1 MNEYDYKN
9 LTPFK
14 WFILEN
20 FPFIEETFDAL
31 TNYQLFCKLGEE
43 MNKIID
49 NVNLSGEQ
57 VENLTNAFIQ
67 LQNYVNN
74 YFDNLDVQDEIDN
87 KLDEMVED
95 GFFQD
100 IIYEIIEERPYI
112 VTIGDSFGDPNAGG
126 VSPLPIKWPVL
137 VSNALNY
144 RLINKCKSGCGFT
157 YSEGSVPSGFNDNTF
172 KSQLLQAEAQ
182 LGETE
187 KLKVKKVVI
196 YGGVNDYTRR
206 NDTDRTQAIVQQA
219 IIETVRQA
227 HNSFPNAEVT
237 LIPFN
242 VGFCHQERFGDFLPW
257 ISDIMNIVK
266 QISVN
271 NRSVSIVDNAF
282 YWLVPHSAATAFQSD
297 LLHPSQAGQHII
309 ANYIVSALT
318 GSYSGV
324 QKIVSFIKNVTYNNI
339 NIGSFK
345 LEFNNGKFYI
355 SARINQTITLPNAG
369 NNDIISN
376 NPSNQFGTGNDKG
389 LIVELKKDTNYTV
402 YYLAY
407 SGTLRIIT
415 NQPNVNISN
424 LYLSGVADCF

>member
-1 MNEYDYKN
+1 MNNFDYNN

-14 WFILEN
+14 WFVLEN
-20 FPFIEETFDAL
+20 FPFIENDFEAIN
-31 TNYQLFCKLGEE
+31 NYRLFSKVVEYL
-43 MNKIID
+43 NNTID
-49 NVNLSGEQ
+49 NMNLTGEQ
-57 VENLTNAFIQ
+57 MENVTNAMSN

-74 YFDNLDVQDEIDN
+74 YFDNLDVQDEINN

-95 GFFQD
+95 GTLQD
-100 IIYEIIEERPYI
+100 IIYEVFEERPYI

-126 VSPLPIKWPVL
+126 IDPLPVKWPVL
-137 VSNALNY
+137 ISNALNY

-182 LGETE
+182 LGDTE

-206 NDTDRTQAIVQQA
+206 NDTDRTQAIVGQA
-219 IIETVRQA
+219 IVETVRQA

-242 VGFCHQERFGDFLPW
+242 VGYCKQERFGDFLPW
-257 ISDIMNIVK
+257 ISVIMNLVK

-282 YWLVPHSAATAFQSD
+282 YWLVPHSSSAVFQSD
-297 LLHPSQAGQHII
+297 LLHPNQDGQHYI

-324 QKIVSFIKNVTYNNI
+324 QKILGFNKNLTYNNTD
-339 NIGSFK
+339 IGSFK

-355 SARINQTITLPNAG
+355 SARLSQIDLPNNG
-369 NNDIISN
+369 NNDIVSN
-376 NPSNQFGTGNDKG
+376 YPSNQFGTGNSVG
-389 LIVELKKDTNYTV
+389 LIVELKKESNYTV

-415 NQPNVNISN
+415 NQANVHIND

>member
-1 MNEYDYKN
+1 MSERIKKIKIKKQDDTYTSYIPIGADA
-9 LTPFK
+9 
-14 WFILEN
+14 EN
-20 FPFIEETFDAL
+20 VDCSDGESVEL
-31 TNYQLFCKLGEE
+31 KL
-43 MNKIID
+43 NKIR
-49 NVNLSGEQ
+49 ER
-57 VENLTNAFIQ
+57 F
-67 LQNYVNN
+67 
-74 YFDNLDVQDEIDN
+74 
-87 KLDEMVED
+87 
-95 GFFQD
+95 
-100 IIYEIIEERPYI
+100 EERPYI

-126 VSPLPIKWPVL
+126 IAPLPIKWPVL

-182 LGETE
+182 LGNTK

-282 YWLVPHSAATAFQSD
+282 YWLVPHSSNTVFQSD
-297 LLHPSQAGQHII
+297 LLHPNQTGQHYI

-324 QKIVSFIKNVTYNNI
+324 QKIVSFIKNVTYNNT

-355 SARINQTITLPNAG
+355 SARLNQITLPNTG

-376 NPSNQFGTGNDKG
+376 NPSSQFGTGNDKG
-389 LIVELKKDTNYTV
+389 LIVELKKETNYTV

-415 NQPNVNISN
+415 NQANVNINN